1 MQVYNWPMGPKGLLY
16 DRCWMVVN
24 RNGVCLSQ
32 KREPSLCVIQPQV
45 HLSSNKLL
53 LQASGQIM
61 FQQLIEK
68 HTVLALFKN
77 GFFCFVSPFCPAGM
91 GTISV
96 PLENTSDTHSSY
108 KGCQN
113 KVCGDRCADLYRKVL
128 SVKLTRVI
136 CTTSPHSLPL
146 SLKHPPTHAASLQ
159 QCEIA
164 SC

>member
-1 MQVYNWPMGPKGLLY
+1 MVFASVKRESQVYVSFNHKSTCLLTNCCC
-16 DRCWMVVN
+16 RHQVRSCFSSSLKN
-24 RNGVCLSQ
+24 TQCLPCS
-32 KREPSLCVIQPQV
+32 R
-45 HLSSNKLL
+45 
-53 LQASGQIM
+53 M
-61 FQQLIEK
+61 FI
-68 HTVLALFKN
+68 F
-77 GFFCFVSPFCPAGM
+77 FVSPFCPAGM

-128 SVKLTRVI
+128 SVKLTRFI

-159 QCEIA
+159 HCEIA